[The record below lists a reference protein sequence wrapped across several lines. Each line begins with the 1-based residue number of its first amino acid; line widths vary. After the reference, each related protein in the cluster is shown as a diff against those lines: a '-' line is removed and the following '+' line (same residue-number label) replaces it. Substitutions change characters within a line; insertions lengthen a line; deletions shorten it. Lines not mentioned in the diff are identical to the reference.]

1 MNDEK
6 EKELLSLLAV
16 RRQEAFWAGQRARI
30 LSAAPDRR
38 ARAWLLAPVMAA
50 AAVLVLLL
58 ARPGVKDPPPEAAVS
73 TAFLENLDMLDD
85 MDVLEAVPEE
95 EL

>member
-16 RRQEAFWAGQRARI
+16 RRREAFWAGQRARI
-30 LSAAPDRR
+30 LSAARPRS
-38 ARAWLLAPVMAA
+38 ARAWLVAPVMAA
-50 AAVLVLLL
+50 AAALVVLL
-58 ARPGVKDPPPEAAVS
+58 ARPGVKEPPPEAAVS
-73 TAFLENLDMLDD
+73 TAFLDNLDMLDD

>member
-1 MNDEK
+1 MNYEK
-6 EKELLSLLAV
+6 EKELLSLLEV
-16 RRQEAFWAGQRARI
+16 RRQDAFWAGQRARI
-30 LSAAPDRR
+30 LSAAARP

-58 ARPGVKDPPPEAAVS
+58 ARPGVKAPPAEAVVS

-85 MDVLEAVPEE
+85 MDVLEVVPEE